1 MKPREFFG
9 NSMEEAL
16 RTVRAAL
23 GPDALI
29 LDTKSVPAQ
38 SGAKVQIT
46 AMADAAAPP
55 QHDTPQGGDGVAA
68 SGFQEVRRELQELK
82 SFLGWWLPGVK
93 QKKVFEELM
102 TQGVAPEV
110 ITRVTQE
117 MDSAGAGDER
127 ERARKV
133 LARLISTGGDLERQ
147 AAGRTCVALIGPT
160 GVGKT
165 TAVVKLTARLIHQG
179 HASVGW
185 ISLDRRIGG
194 ADLLGAYAGILGVP
208 HEAAE
213 NAEEVSRALERL
225 SACSVVLL
233 DTAGVSPRDPASLDE
248 IVETTR
254 AVKNLRRILF
264 LNASTNSHD
273 MREWAQ
279 LFESV
284 GFDSLV
290 LTKVDECRHFGPA
303 INVAVSSGRPL
314 SYITQGQK
322 PAGGLDLARAE
333 TLAAMVLP

>member
-1 MKPREFFG
+1 
-9 NSMEEAL
+9 MEEAL

-29 LDTKSVPAQ
+29 LETKTVTAE

-46 AMADAAAPP
+46 AMEDATAAPREGAPRDGDDAA
-55 QHDTPQGGDGVAA
+55 GG
-68 SGFQEVRRELQELK
+68 GFQEVRQELQELK

-117 MDSAGAGDER
+117 MDSTGAGDER
-127 ERARKV
+127 ERARRV

-147 AAGRTCVALIGPT
+147 DERTCVALIGPT

-179 HASVGW
+179 RHSVGW

-194 ADLLGAYAGILGVP
+194 ADLLAAYAGILGVP
-208 HEAAE
+208 HETAE
-213 NAEEVSRALERL
+213 TPEGVSRALDRL
-225 SACSVVLL
+225 SNCSAVLL

-248 IVETTR
+248 IAEVAR

-290 LTKVDECRHFGPA
+290 FTKVDECRHFGPA

-322 PAGGLDLARAE
+322 PAGGLDLARSE

>member
-1 MKPREFFG
+1 MKPRQFFG
-9 NSMEEAL
+9 KSMEEAL

-29 LDTKSVPAQ
+29 LETKTVPGE

-46 AMADAAAPP
+46 AMEDGAAAP
-55 QHDTPQGGDGVAA
+55 HNAAPQGGDGATG
-68 SGFQEVRRELQELK
+68 SGFQEMRQELQELK

-117 MDSAGAGDER
+117 MDSTGGGDER

-133 LARLISTGGDLERQ
+133 LARLISTGGDLDCRAEQR
-147 AAGRTCVALIGPT
+147 ACVALIGPT

-179 HASVGW
+179 HSVGW

-194 ADLLGAYAGILGVP
+194 ADLLEAYAGILGVP
-208 HEAAE
+208 HETAE
-213 NAEEVSRALERL
+213 SPEAVSRALDRL
-225 SACSVVLL
+225 SNCSAVLL

-248 IVETTR
+248 IAEVTR

-290 LTKVDECRHFGPA
+290 FTKVDECRHFGPA

-322 PAGGLDLARAE
+322 VAGGLDLASAE

>member
-1 MKPREFFG
+1 MKPRQFFG
-9 NSMEEAL
+9 KNMEEAL
-16 RTVRAAL
+16 RTVRATL

-29 LDTKSVPAQ
+29 LETKTVPAD
-38 SGAKVQIT
+38 SGGKVQIT
-46 AMADAAAPP
+46 AMEDAAAAP
-55 QHDTPQGGDGVAA
+55 HKGSAGGNGAA
-68 SGFQEVRRELQELK
+68 GSGLQEVRQELQELK

-102 TQGVAPEV
+102 AQGVAPEV

-117 MDSAGAGDER
+117 MDSIAGGDER

-133 LARLISTGGDLERQ
+133 LARLISTGGDLDRHAEQ
-147 AAGRTCVALIGPT
+147 RTCVGFIGPT

-179 HASVGW
+179 HHSVGW

-194 ADLLGAYAGILGVP
+194 ADLLEAYAAILGVP

-213 NAEEVSRALERL
+213 SPERVSRALERL
-225 SACSVVLL
+225 ANCSVVFL
-233 DTAGVSPRDPASLDE
+233 DSAGVSPRDPASLAE
-248 IVETTR
+248 IAELAR
-254 AVKNLRRILF
+254 AVTNLRRVLF

-273 MREWAQ
+273 MREWAD

-290 LTKVDECRHFGPA
+290 FTKVDECRHFGPA
-303 INVAVSSGRPL
+303 INLAVSSGRPL
-314 SYITQGQK
+314 SYLTQGPK
-322 PAGGLDLARAE
+322 VAGGLELARSE